1 MKFSNKTI
9 IGAIAALG
17 IAGTVGA
24 AYSFSA
30 TTSVGTK
37 PAPAATIAM
46 VNGHGISEAALL
58 PMLQNGLDRTN
69 ALDRRITLEV
79 VSQAV
84 EKQFTSEAKAAI
96 EAARADI
103 LFQLYAAKR
112 TAALRAAVT
121 DADIAAVYES
131 KISADDSRLLKVRV
145 FVTSDAKDAQTSYE
159 AVTAKKASPE
169 GKDALAKFSYIKK
182 DGDHFLSAPEIPY
195 NLGQILK
202 RLKAGEALAP
212 TVIREGVLVAYV
224 EETKDVPKPSLEKV
238 REDIRTYLVNDRLSQ
253 EIQSLRKEA
262 KIELKG

>member
-1 MKFSNKTI
+1 MKISKKSI
-9 IGAIAALG
+9 MGALAALG

-30 TTSVGTK
+30 TNTVATK
-37 PAPAATIAM
+37 PAAVIAM
-46 VNGHGISEAALL
+46 VNGHGIAESALV
-58 PMLQNGLDRTN
+58 PMLQNGLDRMN

-79 VSQAV
+79 VSQAA
-84 EKQFTSEAKAAI
+84 EKQFASEAKAAI

-112 TAALRAAVT
+112 TATLRAAIT
-121 DADIAAVYES
+121 DADIAAVYGT
-131 KISADDSRLLKVRV
+131 KINAEDSRLMKVRV
-145 FVTSDAKDAQTSYE
+145 FVTSDAKDAQTTYE
-159 AVTAKKASPE
+159 AVTTKKASQE

-182 DGDHFLSAPEIPY
+182 EGDHFVPVAEMPY

-202 RLKAGEALAP
+202 KLKSGDALVP
-212 TVIREGVLVAYV
+212 TVIREGVLVAFV
-224 EETKDVPKPSLEKV
+224 EETKDVPKPSLDKV